1 MLHGVLHDFDLV
13 EKEFLNFLLGLL
25 QCDIGFIRWEIRQFL
40 GLFVENIDFGFDFVE
55 IVFDFHQIA
64 ILIISLM
71 LSMTLLA
78 ELYLTV
84 TVFGDANV
92 NERQGVMLAERLD
105 LDFLDWEHWV
115 LFIKSIL
122 SMN

>member
-1 MLHGVLHDFDLV
+1 
-13 EKEFLNFLLGLL
+13 
-25 QCDIGFIRWEIRQFL
+25 
-40 GLFVENIDFGFDFVE
+40 LFVENIDFGFDFVE

-92 NERQGVMLAERLD
+92 NERQGVMLAQRLD
-105 LDFLDWEHWV
+105 LDFVD
-115 LFIKSIL
+115 
-122 SMN
+122 